1 MVNALTFG
9 FGTTPLTELI
19 TEEAPIREGS
29 TAPDIII
36 ERVISLAGDGEND
49 TDLVVLRNVGGQTAD
64 LTDWRLTDRDV
75 NAADAYVFGQEGC
88 EDQAILP
95 PAIKVELRPRTEEN
109 PCGFDFSINFRDEIN
124 VVDAEGEVVSTVTW
138 TESEEG
144 TSFRIVADG
153 SYARV
158 PENLDIIE
166 TLEELGDYTALLRV
180 LDHLNL
186 TDDLKHRNNR
196 SYTGVVILEPEA
208 PVVDPQFPSNFGF
221 ARNRTAMPPSPTPS
235 PSPEP
240 LMEGIPRRGPY
251 TLLAPN
257 DEAFEDLRA
266 QIAGAGNPPVSE
278 EYMLELPELED
289 IVLYHVIG
297 GAWTSEYLL
306 NNTPIFTAKAVEVVP
321 FTDGFMNEGMLRLH
335 DACID
340 KPTPDAFECI
350 EQIDFNKC
358 YDPFMTNPLGAQWQG
373 GFCERTCGRCT
384 CDPRGGAP
392 CADVTTIDV
401 MASNGVI
408 HTISRVLF
416 PPPVFV
422 KEILPP
428 SEEGASGTGTTTGA
442 RRTGPDTGA
451 VERPV
456 LGVGFTVRGDNA
468 TEEEDEPTTTTETED
483 DDETTTA
490 TAEEDETTTDTEED
504 DETTIIADTELE
516 AVTTNTDPELEAITT
531 DTDTDE
537 DETTT
542 ATATGRTRR
551 SRRENSGR

>member
-1 MVNALTFG
+1 MRLQSFLCLVFVTSVWNPLTVNALSFG

-19 TEEAPIREGS
+19 TEEAPLREGS
-29 TAPDIII
+29 TPADVII

-64 LTDWRLTDRDV
+64 LTDWRVTDRDV
-75 NAADAYVFGQEGC
+75 NSDDAYVFGQEGC
-88 EDQAILP
+88 EDQATLP

-109 PCGFDFSINFRDEIN
+109 PCGFDFSINFRDDIN
-124 VVDAEGEVVSTVTW
+124 VVNSEGDVVSTVSW

-144 TSFRIVADG
+144 TSFRILADG
-153 SYARV
+153 SYAQV
-158 PENLDIIE
+158 PENLDIVE
-166 TLEELGDYTALLRV
+166 TLEELGDYSVLLRV

-186 TDDLKHRNNR
+186 TDDLKARNNPR
-196 SYTGVVILEPEA
+196 YTGVEIIQPEA
-208 PVVDPQFPSNFGF
+208 PLINPQFPSHFGF
-221 ARNRTAMPPSPTPS
+221 VVNRTELSPSPTPS

-240 LMEGIPRRGPY
+240 PKEGIPRRGPY

-266 QIAGAGNPPVSE
+266 QIAGAENPPVSE

-306 NNTPIFTAKAVEVVP
+306 NNTPIFTAKGVEVVP

-340 KPTPDAFECI
+340 KPTPDAFECV
-350 EQIDFNKC
+350 EQIEFNKC
-358 YDPFMTNPLGAQWQG
+358 NDPFMTNPLGAQWQG

-392 CADVTTIDV
+392 CADITTVDV
-401 MASNGVI
+401 VASNGVI

-416 PPPVFV
+416 PPPVFE

-428 SEEGASGTGTTTGA
+428 TAEGALGTGPTTGA
-442 RRTGPDTGA
+442 RRIGPDTGA

-468 TEEEDEPTTTTETED
+468 TE
-483 DDETTTA
+483 DDETTT
-490 TAEEDETTTDTEED
+490 
-504 DETTIIADTELE
+504 
-516 AVTTNTDPELEAITT
+516 
-531 DTDTDE
+531 
-537 DETTT
+537 
-542 ATATGRTRR
+542 TATGTTQR